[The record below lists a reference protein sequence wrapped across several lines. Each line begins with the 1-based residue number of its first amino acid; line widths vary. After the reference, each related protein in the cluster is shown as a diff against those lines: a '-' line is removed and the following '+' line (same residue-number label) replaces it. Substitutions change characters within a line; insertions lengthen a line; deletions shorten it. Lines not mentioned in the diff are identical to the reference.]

1 MYFQAVNG
9 TMQINVERMQSTLWL
24 SEKQVAMS
32 ESIKTATDTM
42 ANNASMP
49 YEYQHIRC
57 SIRNVRTGYAK

>member
-9 TMQINVERMQSTLWL
+9 TMQINVERTLWL

-32 ESIKTATDTM
+32 ESIKSATDTM

-49 YEYQHIRC
+49 YEYQHVRC